1 MAGIFAL
8 FLNLYISFLV
18 FMTTLDYKH
27 ILTIHSCSTFK
38 HFIHLT
44 STANLESRMS
54 LECGQKPKYLEET
67 SHQKATDRFWNRN
80 FPGVRQRFKLP
91 HDHGILFQILCQ
103 GTLWPLYDLN
113 I

>member
-44 STANLESRMS
+44 STANLESHNMYVFGVWPEAQVPR
-54 LECGQKPKYLEET
+54 GNFTPKG
-67 SHQKATDRFWNRN
+67 H
-80 FPGVRQRFKLP
+80 
-91 HDHGILFQILCQ
+91 
-103 GTLWPLYDLN
+103 
-113 I
+113 

>member
-54 LECGQKPKYLEET
+54 LEYGQKPKYLEET

-80 FPGVRQRFKLP
+80 FPGVRQRF
-91 HDHGILFQILCQ
+91 
-103 GTLWPLYDLN
+103 
-113 I
+113 